1 MTVMAGKIPWNVE
14 RWREPA
20 WAQLAQ
26 RAGASPSLYGP
37 GVRGIGLIARIFKS
51 EQI

>member
-1 MTVMAGKIPWNVE
+1 MAGKIPWNVE

-26 RAGASPSLYGP
+26 RASAAPSPSALAVP
-37 GVRGIGLIARIFKS
+37 GIGLMARIFKS

>member
-1 MTVMAGKIPWNVE
+1 MTVMTGKFPWNIE

-26 RAGASPSLYGP
+26 RAGAAPSPSAL
-37 GVRGIGLIARIFKS
+37 GVPGIGWMARIFKS